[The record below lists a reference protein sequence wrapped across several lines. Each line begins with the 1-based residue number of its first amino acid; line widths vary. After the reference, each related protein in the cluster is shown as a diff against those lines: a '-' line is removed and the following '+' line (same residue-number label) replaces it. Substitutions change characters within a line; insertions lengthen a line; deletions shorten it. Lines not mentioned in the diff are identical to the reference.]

1 MSISAKIRYQRFMLS
16 LPLVLGCM
24 TGCSSILSKQ
34 VSQTVY
40 YSLDGVQT
48 KAQIDN
54 AAHTVNALPTLAV
67 HIPKAAAGFDS
78 RRMMY
83 SRSQHQLEY
92 FARSEWVDTPS
103 HMLQPLIVS
112 AIERTHSYS
121 AVVPKLPAAKT
132 DLKLES
138 EILSLVQDFN
148 TKPSTVRFTLRVTIL
163 NNATGKIVALREF
176 DERVTAVTDD
186 PVGGVKAAN
195 VAVNNVLEKLGSFS
209 ATTASD
215 WKH

>member
-1 MSISAKIRYQRFMLS
+1 MSISEKIRNQLLILS
-16 LPLVLGCM
+16 LLMVLGCM
-24 TGCSSILSKQ
+24 TGCSSIFSKQ
-34 VSQTVY
+34 VSQTVF
-40 YSLDGVQT
+40 YSLDGAKTKTQVDSVVQT
-48 KAQIDN
+48 
-54 AAHTVNALPTLAV
+54 TSTLPTLAV
-67 HIPKAAAGFDS
+67 HIPKAAAGFDT

-103 HMLQPLIVS
+103 HMLQPLMVS
-112 AIERTHSYS
+112 AIENTNSYS
-121 AVVPKLPAAKT
+121 AVVAKLPAAKT

-148 TKPSTVRFTLRVTIL
+148 TKPSTVRFTLRVTII

-176 DERVTAVTDD
+176 DERVVAVSDD

-195 VAVNNVLEKLGSFS
+195 EAVNNVLEKLGTFS
-209 ATTASD
+209 ATTATN